1 MDEAKTKLQEEIV
14 EVFNTMNGLS
24 PDSEKY
30 SKTLEG
36 LVKLYEL
43 KIAEDK
49 VNFDFQ
55 EKEARREME
64 ERQHID
70 EVDAV
75 YATRQEEF
83 EEKKKQNRFQW
94 INLGASVGITILTG
108 AASYTFHNHWLK
120 KSFKFEE
127 DGTIAGATSR
137 GVWNPLFKLFRK

>member
-14 EVFNTMNGLS
+14 GVFNTMNGLS

-30 SKTLEG
+30 GNTLDK

-49 VNFDFQ
+49 VEMDFQ

-70 EVDAV
+70 EVDAA
-75 YATRQEEF
+75 YAARREEL
-83 EEKKKQNRFQW
+83 EVKKKQDRFQW

-108 AASYTFHNHWLK
+108 VVSYAFHNYWLK

-137 GVWNPLFKLFRK
+137 GVWNPLFKPFRK